1 MATTSVK
8 KVATLRARPL
18 KARSIV
24 ARCSFGT
31 TKLHASRLDSGFS
44 DLVQAID
51 NHEIGSTLIGGYWTT
66 VIEAVS
72 EQINYHTLSVLVA
85 DDFSGFRNTVNGI
98 LQRLGV
104 NQITLVGHAEEVLE
118 HCRRRQF
125 DLVLC
130 DYNLGRGR
138 TGQHVLEELRFTGVL
153 TYQTLFVMVSAEA
166 NRNVVMCVYD
176 SQPDD
181 YLMKPITGRALHTR
195 IERLLQTREAFRPVN
210 EALAAGDS
218 GSAMKLLAHMA
229 HPEKRYAGT
238 AQKMLGEL
246 YINEGELD
254 RAEQLYQ
261 SVLEIR
267 QLDWARLGLA
277 RVKQARGE
285 LDVANRWL
293 ERIVKDSPLF
303 LPAYDV
309 LARNWEERG
318 ERENVQSAVQRA
330 VNISPMSILRQKQL
344 SEVARQNN
352 DLETAIQAVRRTV
365 KLGELSCHGN
375 AENHFNLARAV
386 SLCLEQKLDIGP
398 SAVGEAISVLNQ
410 AKERF
415 RLTDGQSAQ
424 RELLTGRMHALEGQW
439 DLARQYVTSAE
450 AIMDSSPTTIE
461 AGMDY
466 AAALKSIGENR
477 KADLVLQGLE
487 KLFGKDQQSLEKLD
501 LMLDEPASEAN
512 KKIVAKINQQGI
524 NAYEAGKF
532 NKALA
537 CFEKARKLF
546 PRHVGIH
553 LNIIQTLIGKARAG
567 QASEQEKNEC
577 FVSLRLVAGIINHE
591 HPQYER
597 FEQLKKMTDVL
608 SGKI

>member
-1 MATTSVK
+1 M
-8 KVATLRARPL
+8 
-18 KARSIV
+18 
-24 ARCSFGT
+24 
-31 TKLHASRLDSGFS
+31 
-44 DLVQAID
+44 
-51 NHEIGSTLIGGYWTT
+51 
-66 VIEAVS
+66 S

-85 DDFSGFRNTVNGI
+85 DDFSGFRNTVSGI

-104 NQITLVGHAEEVLE
+104 NQITLAGTAEEVID

-125 DLVLC
+125 DLILC

-153 TYQTLFVMVSAEA
+153 TWQSLFIMVSAESS
-166 NRNVVMCVYD
+166 RNVVMCVYD

-181 YLMKPITGRALHTR
+181 YLMKPITGHSLQKR
-195 IERLLQTREAFRPVN
+195 IERLLQMRETFRPIN
-210 EALAAGDS
+210 ETLATGNT
-218 GSAMKLLAHMA
+218 GKAMKLLARMA
-229 HPEKRYAGT
+229 HPDSRHSGT

-246 YINEGELD
+246 YITQGELD
-254 RAEQLYQ
+254 RAEQLYR

-285 LDVANRWL
+285 LEVANRWL
-293 ERIVKDSPLF
+293 ERIVKDNPLF
-303 LPAYDV
+303 LPAYDA
-309 LARNWEERG
+309 LARNCEQRG

-330 VNISPMSILRQKQL
+330 VNISPMSILRQQHL
-344 SEVARQNN
+344 GEVARQNN

-365 KLGELSCHGN
+365 KLGELSCHGS
-375 AENHFNLARAV
+375 AENHFSLARAV
-386 SLCLEQKLDIGP
+386 SLCMEQKLDIGP

-410 AKERF
+410 AKDRF
-415 RLTDGQSAQ
+415 ELDECQAAQ
-424 RELLTGRMHALEGQW
+424 RELLVGRIHALEGQQE
-439 DLARQYVTSAE
+439 LARKYVTSAE
-450 AIMDSSPTTIE
+450 AVMEEAPATID

-477 KADLVLQGLE
+477 KAELVLQGLQ
-487 KLFGKDQQSLEKLD
+487 KLFNGDQRSLEKLD
-501 LMLDEPASEAN
+501 LMLDEPASESN
-512 KKIVAKINQQGI
+512 KKIVAKINQEGI
-524 NAYEAGKF
+524 DYYEAHKF
-532 NKALA
+532 DKALA
-537 CFEKARKLF
+537 NFEKARNLF

-567 QASEQEKNEC
+567 LASEQEKNEC
-577 FVSLRLVAGIINHE
+577 FVSLRLVSGAINDG

-597 FEQLKKMTDVL
+597 FEQLKKMTSSL